1 MVEELVG
8 RYFQVEGFGVPEEAH
23 PHVLDDRKNKLAG
36 ELLYPLDFSWCNLL
50 DLKAA
55 SAAMQTLAL
64 ALAEHVL

>member
-1 MVEELVG
+1 MG